1 MTQQQ
6 LIDHVMTATGL
17 SRDAATKA
25 VQAVLQG
32 ITTALGQGEEV
43 RLTGF
48 GTFSVAA
55 RPARE
60 GRHPRTG
67 EPMAIAASRAARFK
81 PGKPLRDAINPQVEP
96 QVGAGS

>member
-6 LIDHVMTATGL
+6 LIDDVMTATGL
-17 SRDAATKA
+17 SRGAATKA
-25 VQAVLQG
+25 VHAVLQG

-48 GTFSVAA
+48 GTFSVAT

-60 GRHPRTG
+60 GRNPRTG
-67 EPMAIAASRAARFK
+67 EPLVIAAARTAKFK
-81 PGKPLRDAINPQVEP
+81 TGKPLRDAINPQVE
-96 QVGAGS
+96 AGS

>member
-6 LIDHVMTATGL
+6 LIDHVMTTTGL
-17 SRDAATKA
+17 SREAAAKT

-32 ITTALGQGEEV
+32 IATALGNGEDV
-43 RLTGF
+43 RLNGF

-60 GRHPRTG
+60 GRNPRTG
-67 EPMAIAASRAARFK
+67 ERVAIAASRTAKFK
-81 PGKPLRDAINPQVEP
+81 AGKPLRDAINPQV
-96 QVGAGS
+96 GAGS